1 VTDWKTSLKAAA
13 VGAIAGT
20 AIGLAG
26 FLFLTSRQGHSMG
39 GTLFLLV
46 PFVAGF
52 AVAMVARQ
60 PKSAVVAACLLSV
73 VGSLIL
79 LIALGKEGVLC
90 GILALPIIVTGLAVG
105 AVIGFLVRKLF
116 MRDWSQTTTMG
127 IVVLIAPTVIA
138 AGERIERPML
148 LHPRTEVIQTT
159 VDVDDSPEKV
169 WARILVID
177 TVQANK
183 PLLMYIGLPVPQ
195 RCTLQGRGVGAKRTC
210 YFNVGYIDE
219 TVTEWNPPY
228 YLRLSVDRTHMPGRH
243 WLGFEN
249 AQYRLQPNGPNTRLT
264 RTTTVLSD
272 LHPAW
277 YWRYFERLGVE
288 SEHNY
293 ILSDIMLRS
302 QR

>member
-13 VGAIAGT
+13 IGAISGT
-20 AIGLAG
+20 AIGLLG
-26 FLFLTSRQGHSMG
+26 FLFLTSRLGHSMG

-46 PFVAGF
+46 PSVAGF
-52 AVAMVARQ
+52 AIAIVARK
-60 PKSAVVAACLLSV
+60 PKSAIVAACLLSV
-73 VGSLIL
+73 AVSLIF
-79 LIALGKEGVLC
+79 LIAFGKEGPLC
-90 GILALPIIVTGLAVG
+90 AILAFPIIATGLAVG

-116 MRDWSQTTTMG
+116 MRDWSQTATMG
-127 IVVLIAPTVIA
+127 IVILIAPTVIV
-138 AGERIERPML
+138 AGERIERPLL
-148 LHPRTEVIQTT
+148 LHPRTEVVQST
-159 VDVDDSPEKV
+159 VEVSDSPEKV
-169 WARILVID
+169 WGRILAID
-177 TVQANK
+177 TVQASK

-210 YFNVGYIDE
+210 YFNVGYIEE

-228 YLRLSVDRTHMPGRH
+228 QLRLSVDRTHMPGRH
-243 WLGFEN
+243 WLGFES
-249 AQYRLQPNGPNTRLT
+249 AEYRLRSNGPNTQLT

-293 ILSDIMLRS
+293 ILNDIMLRS
-302 QR
+302 QH